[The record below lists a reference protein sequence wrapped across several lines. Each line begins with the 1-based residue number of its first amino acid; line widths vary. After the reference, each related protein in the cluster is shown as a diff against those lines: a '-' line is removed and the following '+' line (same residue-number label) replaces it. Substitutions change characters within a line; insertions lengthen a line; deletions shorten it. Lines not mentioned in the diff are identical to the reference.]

1 MVFFKVLEFA
11 DGWFV
16 TNLLQKCSEVNL
28 DEFQSKQ
35 KLKLQNQIFEAI
47 ALYSKWSELQ
57 ETLTDQLY
65 N

>member
-1 MVFFKVLEFA
+1 MVFFKALEFA

-35 KLKLQNQIFEAI
+35 KLKLQN
-47 ALYSKWSELQ
+47 
-57 ETLTDQLY
+57 
-65 N
+65 